1 MMVRIHRG
9 AEQIGGTCI
18 ELSATGDRIAID
30 FGLPLDADPTD
41 SSLAPNVAGD
51 DLRGVVISHP
61 HIDHYGLLHHLT
73 GEVPVAIGSA
83 ARQIIQAAAPFTRQP
98 LPKLD
103 GYDLMHGQ
111 PINVG
116 VFRIT
121 PYQVDHSAYDAYALL
136 IEAEGKRLFYSGDFR
151 GHGRNADRFEQML
164 ANPPENIDVLFMEGS
179 SLSHF
184 DGHGDFP
191 TEAQL
196 EEEITSHLNSTD
208 GLVLF
213 HTSAQNIDRVVSL
226 YRACQRSGRPLVI
239 DLYTAAI
246 LAATR
251 NPAVPQSDWP
261 GILIYLPKAQAGQ
274 VKENQ
279 WFSLLTQHSAN
290 RIYIEQLQQIG
301 RQAVILFRPLMMT
314 DLDEATCLEGAS
326 FIYSQWAGYLEQG
339 VYASMEAWLSGR
351 GIKMRHIHT
360 SGHASPNDLKRFAK
374 ALAPRALVPIHS
386 FAPERFREMFDNV
399 ILRRDGDWW
408 EA

>member
-1 MMVRIHRG
+1 MKVRIHRG
-9 AEQIGGTCI
+9 TEQIGGTCI
-18 ELSATGDRIAID
+18 ELSAAGDRIAID
-30 FGLPLDADPTD
+30 FGLPLDADPAD
-41 SSLAPNVAGD
+41 SSLVPNIAGD
-51 DLRGVVISHP
+51 DLLGVVISHP

-73 GEVPVAIGSA
+73 GDVPVAIGSA
-83 ARQIIQAAAPFTRQP
+83 ARQIIQAAAPFTGQP

-103 GYDLMHGQ
+103 GYDLTHGQ
-111 PINVG
+111 PINIG

-121 PYQVDHSAYDAYALL
+121 PYLVDHSAYDAYALL

-151 GHGRNADRFEQML
+151 GHGRNAGRFEQL
-164 ANPPENIDVLFMEGS
+164 VASPPENIDVLFMEGS

-184 DGHGDFP
+184 DGDGDFP

-196 EEEITSHLNSTD
+196 EEEITSHLNSAE
-208 GLVLF
+208 GMVLF
-213 HTSAQNIDRVVSL
+213 HASAQNIDRVVSL
-226 YRACQRSGRPLVI
+226 YRACQRSGRALVI

-246 LAATR
+246 LAATG

-261 GILIYLPKAQAGQ
+261 GIHLYLPKARAGQ

-290 RIYIEQLQQIG
+290 RIYKEQLQKIG
-301 RQAVILFRPLMMT
+301 RQAVILFRPLMMP
-314 DLDEATCLEGAS
+314 DLDAANCLDGAS
-326 FIYSQWAGYLEQG
+326 FIYSQWVGYLVQG

-386 FAPERFREMFDNV
+386 FAPERFGGMFDSV
-399 ILRRDGDWW
+399 TPRRDGKWW
-408 EA
+408 MV

>member
-1 MMVRIHRG
+1 MKVCIHRG
-9 AEQIGGTCI
+9 TEQIGGTCI
-18 ELSATGDRIAID
+18 ELSAAGDRIAID
-30 FGLPLDADPTD
+30 FGLPLDADPAD
-41 SSLAPNVAGD
+41 LSLVPNIVGD

-73 GEVPVAIGSA
+73 GDVPVAIGSA
-83 ARQIIQAAAPFTRQP
+83 ARRIIQAAALFTGQP

-103 GYDLMHGQ
+103 GYDLTHGQ
-111 PINVG
+111 PINIG
-116 VFRIT
+116 TFRIT
-121 PYQVDHSAYDAYALL
+121 PYLVDHSAYDAYALL

-151 GHGRNADRFEQML
+151 GHGRNADRFEQMV

-184 DGHGDFP
+184 DGNGDFP
-191 TEAQL
+191 TEAKL
-196 EEEITSHLNSTD
+196 EEEITSHLNSSD
-208 GLVLF
+208 GMVLF
-213 HTSAQNIDRVVSL
+213 QTSAQNIDRVVSL

-246 LAATR
+246 LAATGSS
-251 NPAVPQSDWP
+251 AVPQSDWP
-261 GILIYLPKAQAGQ
+261 GTHLYLPKAQAGQ

-290 RIYIEQLQQIG
+290 RIYKEQLQKIG
-301 RQAVILFRPLMMT
+301 RQTVILFRPLMMP
-314 DLDEATCLEGAS
+314 DLDAANCLDGAS

-374 ALAPRALVPIHS
+374 ALSPSALVPIHS
-386 FAPERFREMFDNV
+386 FTPERFGDMFDSV
-399 ILRRDGDWW
+399 TPRRDGEWW
-408 EA
+408 EI